1 MDGQAGV
8 LSRRG
13 AEEGESAQLGFIA
26 ERIDIVVINAGDF
39 HRMEQC
45 AAAGG
50 LLEEFL
56 LHQKGIAAVCRPA
69 LHRVIHAEGDRQ
81 GIVVF
86 IGRKFALCN
95 RQLGVE
101 RCVRVDLHRIID
113 DIF

>member
-81 GIVVF
+81 
-86 IGRKFALCN
+86 A
-95 RQLGVE
+95 
-101 RCVRVDLHRIID
+101 
-113 DIF
+113 